1 MTSPV
6 SHYEDFYSNL
16 DKELSSIDSTYKS
29 DDRKITVFQK
39 GFNNIVKLNPVIV
52 CGSIFFLAILILFII
67 KPKMIR
73 QKDKQGSITK
83 KVSILKLLIFASLIT
98 LPFILFYM
106 MKFKLIV
113 K

>member
-29 DDRKITVFQK
+29 TDKKITTVQK
-39 GFNNIVKLNPVIV
+39 SFNNIVKLNPIVVCSGVFIISVI
-52 CGSIFFLAILILFII
+52 ILFVF
-67 KPKMIR
+67 KPKIVR
-73 QKDKQGSITK
+73 KKDEKNIK
-83 KVSILKLLIFASLIT
+83 KISLIKLIIFATLIT
-98 LPFILFYM
+98 LPFVLFYM

>member
-29 DDRKITVFQK
+29 VDKKITTVQK
-39 GFNNIVKLNPVIV
+39 SFNNIVKLNPIVICSGV
-52 CGSIFFLAILILFII
+52 FLISIIFLLLF
-67 KPKMIR
+67 KPKMVR
-73 QKDKQGSITK
+73 KKDDGENIK
-83 KVSILKLLIFASLIT
+83 KIAPIKLIIFATLIT
-98 LPFILFYM
+98 LPFVLFYM